1 MKCTSC
7 NKENPDNLKFCNN
20 CGAPFSGDMKRCENG
35 HNYGSHEPYCPY
47 CPPPGDAPTQMAN
60 VGTANPGDLSD
71 RTIIDGAAP
80 KLQQGSQPV
89 GMNDKTVITNGQPV
103 FVPQHTG
110 AGKISNRRLV
120 GWLVTYDISEYGT
133 DFRIYEGRTKLGR
146 NSDNDIVL
154 NHTGV
159 SDKHALMLYRD
170 GKFIIDDELSTNGT
184 YVNHKSIDEKTQLV
198 NDDVIGI
205 GTISLKLKVI

>member
-1 MKCTSC
+1 MKCLSC

-35 HNYGSHEPYCPY
+35 HNFGSHEPYCPY

-60 VGTANPGDLSD
+60 IGTPLGDMND
-71 RTIIDGAAP
+71 RTVIDAAAP
-80 KLQQGSQPV
+80 QLAGSPSA
-89 GMNDKTVITNGQPV
+89 GMNDKTVITGGKPV
-103 FVPQHTG
+103 ISAQSNVG
-110 AGKISNRRLV
+110 GRISNRRLV
-120 GWLVTYDISEYGT
+120 GWLVTYDISEFGT
-133 DFRIYEGRTKLGR
+133 DYRIYEGRTKIGR

-159 SDKHALMLYRD
+159 SDKHALLLYRD